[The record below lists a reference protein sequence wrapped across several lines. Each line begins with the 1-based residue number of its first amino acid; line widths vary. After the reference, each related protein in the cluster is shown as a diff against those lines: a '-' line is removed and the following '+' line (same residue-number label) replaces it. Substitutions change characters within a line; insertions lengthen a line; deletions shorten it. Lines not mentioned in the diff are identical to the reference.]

1 MTSARQLPEHRR
13 AQRRPARDAH
23 GTALPGQCPAV
34 HQGHRGG
41 LLPGRETR
49 VRSLVREDPTCCG
62 GACCVLA
69 AHGHRACVLEPGGL
83 QPLKPPRES
92 ALLRDERSCG
102 GGESVPC
109 SHRSPCS
116 LQPER
121 SPS

>member
-23 GTALPGQCPAV
+23 GTALPGQCPVV
-34 HQGHRGG
+34 HQGHRGS
-41 LLPGRETR
+41 LLPGRETQ
-49 VRSLVREDPTCCG
+49 VQSLVREDPACCG

-69 AHGHRACVLEPGGL
+69 AHDHRACVPVPGGL
-83 QPLKPPRES
+83 QLLKPPRES

-109 SHRSPCS
+109 SHRGPCS